1 MHQKDA
7 GPVLGGNEARDN
19 RSNRDFNSPPRAGQE
34 RSARQLDLFTVRC
47 RQLAEKV
54 DNGIIYFVDAV
65 DTAYSAAEWS
75 GMVELHGDDIVQKI
89 MADAFMRARRRAS

>member
-1 MHQKDA
+1 MT
-7 GPVLGGNEARDN
+7 
-19 RSNRDFNSPPRAGQE
+19 E
-34 RSARQLDLFTVRC
+34 RTRLPRQLDLFAARC

-75 GMVELHGDDIVQKI
+75 GMIELHGDDSVQKI
-89 MADAFMRARRRAS
+89 MAANFMHARRRVP